1 MASSTGGRI
10 TVQGETNRSIC
21 RTKEPFDQNC
31 ARCGGLLVRHI
42 CMDFYNTGN
51 ELEIPAQRCV
61 QCGDV
66 LDSVILRNR
75 RITHQSTIAH
85 RSETKVFSRETHV
98 TE

>member
-1 MASSTGGRI
+1 MASSTRGRI

-31 ARCGGLLVRHI
+31 ARCGGLLVRHL
-42 CMDFYNTGN
+42 CMDLYNTGS
-51 ELEIPAQRCV
+51 ELEIPARRCV

-75 RITHQSTIAH
+75 RIRHESSIAH
-85 RSETKVFSRETHV
+85 QAETTIFTQKNHATA
-98 TE
+98 